1 VTKLELEF
9 RQELAKLMKGAWALT
24 IHVENRLNPGVPD
37 LSYVM
42 NAPGSETGW
51 LELKACNDSKTLGIH
66 VEPSQHRWFET
77 HSAKIP
83 AHLLIAVGD
92 SRYLL
97 RASDHREF
105 LHSVNEEKLSKM
117 AVVSFHREDTC
128 QVLAPAL
135 IQATQRGQNAPVL
148 R

>member
-1 VTKLELEF
+1 MTKLELEF

-77 HSAKIP
+77 HSAKVP
-83 AHLLIAVGD
+83 SHLLIAVAD
-92 SRYLL
+92 RRYLVCSSNHRAFL
-97 RASDHREF
+97 RALNSEQLCELALVGFHKKDTRE
-105 LHSVNEEKLSKM
+105 
-117 AVVSFHREDTC
+117 
-128 QVLAPAL
+128 VLCEAL
-135 IQATQRGQNAPVL
+135 TRLTNRGQNAQVL
-148 R
+148 L